1 MNKTIHDLSSLA
13 QASSNDELII
23 YDVSEGESKKIQAQS
38 FIGSILKIDKIFDTP
53 VTSASATINRSLI
66 EGFKFSD
73 YDIIISQVSYYDNSQ
88 NNFMPIPYSEIKD
101 CVDNHSTGA
110 EWFLQGAST
119 GGTDRRVGFTI
130 TSDTTFKVTMLNGSS
145 GTMPRFQAFYGIK
158 LAI

>member
-1 MNKTIHDLSSLA
+1 MNKTIHDLSNLE

-23 YDVSEGESKKIQAQS
+23 YDVSEGESKKIQTQN
-38 FIGSILKIDKIFDTP
+38 FVGSILKIDKIFDTP
-53 VTSASATINRSLI
+53 VTSPSTTINRSLI

-101 CVDNHSTGA
+101 CIDNHSTNT

-130 TSDTTFKVTMLNGSS
+130 ASDTTFKVTMLNGSS
-145 GTMPRFQAFYGIK
+145 GNMPKFQAFYGIK